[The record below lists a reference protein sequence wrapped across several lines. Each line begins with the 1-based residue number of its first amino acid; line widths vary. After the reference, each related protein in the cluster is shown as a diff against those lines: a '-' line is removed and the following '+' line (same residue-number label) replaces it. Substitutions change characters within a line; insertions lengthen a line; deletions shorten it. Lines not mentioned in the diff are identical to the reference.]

1 MQKDSDG
8 RTVRLCR
15 DGVGVSGLGKSKL
28 CGKQGCIFRGRGVHW
43 VGIQTVE
50 VSCLVWIMAP
60 TYQLQDLGEVSSPLR
75 DSVFSSVKC
84 GNKQYSTP
92 CTVVIIK

>member
-1 MQKDSDG
+1 MGWSQWP
-8 RTVRLCR
+8 
-15 DGVGVSGLGKSKL
+15 GKSKL

-43 VGIQTVE
+43 LGIQTVE

-60 TYQLQDLGEVSSPLR
+60 TYQLQDLGEVASPLR

-84 GNKQYSTP
+84 GNTQYSTP
-92 CTVVIIK
+92 CTVVIMK